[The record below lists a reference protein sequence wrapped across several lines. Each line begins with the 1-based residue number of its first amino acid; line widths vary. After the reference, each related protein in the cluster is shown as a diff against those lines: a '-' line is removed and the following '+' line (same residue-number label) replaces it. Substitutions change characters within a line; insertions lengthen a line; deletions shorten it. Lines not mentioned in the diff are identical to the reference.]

1 MWGQKAPP
9 KHENGGK
16 KRPQNHKV
24 GAESAPAQI
33 TAEKVWGQKVPSK
46 CKSGGEKRRQNSK
59 VTAKSA
65 TTQIS
70 EKKGMVAESAIK
82 MEKWWR
88 KTPSNKQSDGRKCHY
103 FSNLVELQ
111 PHISNCGGA
120 LTTTYHIQGAGAP
133 AKTKNN
139 VNADA
144 FIFFRE
150 KVRPFPHLAK
160 PMSRTFGKDEK
171 TMVQIK
177 RDWFDT
183 ALENYERGETHG
195 RWKEKIQV

>member
-9 KHENGGK
+9 KHENGGR

-33 TAEKVWGQKVPSK
+33 RAEKSVGAKSAVKMQKWGQKAPSK
-46 CKSGGEKRRQNSK
+46 QQSDGKKRHHSNQREK
-59 VTAKSA
+59 V
-65 TTQIS
+65 
-70 EKKGMVAESAIK
+70 MVAESAIK

-88 KTPSNKQSDGRKCHY
+88 KMPPKQQSDGRKCHY
-103 FSNLVELQ
+103 
-111 PHISNCGGA
+111 ISNCGGT

-133 AKTKNN
+133 AKTGNY

-160 PMSRTFGKDEK
+160 PVNTILRKDEK
-171 TMVQIK
+171 QWY
-177 RDWFDT
+177 R
-183 ALENYERGETHG
+183 
-195 RWKEKIQV
+195 

>member
-1 MWGQKAPP
+1 MKMGAKSAPKTTKWGQKAPP
-9 KHENGGK
+9 
-16 KRPQNHKV
+16 HKL
-24 GAESAPAQI
+24 ELK
-33 TAEKVWGQKVPSK
+33 KVWGQKVPSK
-46 CKSGGEKRRQNSK
+46 CKSGGKKRRQNSK

-70 EKKGMVAESAIK
+70 EKKAMVAESAIK

-88 KTPSNKQSDGRKCHY
+88 KMPLKQQSDGKKRH
-103 FSNLVELQ
+103 
-111 PHISNCGGA
+111 HISNCGGT

-133 AKTKNN
+133 AKTKNY

-160 PMSRTFGKDEK
+160 PISRTFGKDEK
-171 TMVQIK
+171 SNGTDKK
-177 RDWFDT
+177 R
-183 ALENYERGETHG
+183 L
-195 RWKEKIQV
+195 V

>member
-1 MWGQKAPP
+1 MNPAS
-9 KHENGGK
+9 GGK
-16 KRPQNHKV
+16 KRPQNV
-24 GAESAPAQI
+24 QMGAESAPKTTKWGQKAPPHKS
-33 TAEKVWGQKVPSK
+33 ELKKVWGQKVPSK
-46 CKSGGEKRRQNSK
+46 CKSGGKKRRQNSK

-70 EKKGMVAESAIK
+70 EKKAMVAESAIK

-88 KTPSNKQSDGRKCHY
+88 KMPLKQQSDGKKRH
-103 FSNLVELQ
+103 
-111 PHISNCGGA
+111 HISNCGGT

-133 AKTKNN
+133 AKTKNY

-160 PMSRTFGKDEK
+160 PISRTFRKDEK
-171 TMVQIK
+171 SNGTDKK
-177 RDWFDT
+177 R
-183 ALENYERGETHG
+183 L
-195 RWKEKIQV
+195 V